1 MKHLL
6 LSFTILL
13 SLVVRSQ
20 DTASVQK
27 KIQITPMPI
36 LLFDPFTGFG
46 YGVLANFNYLLG
58 DAATTRY
65 SNSQFIAMNTTRG
78 QTAIQANHQI
88 FLHDEK
94 FLWQGKLQ
102 FLNWPE
108 YTYGLGARTPDT
120 EPTKELV
127 SYRAIEL
134 EERLMWRLGKSKNFI
149 GPQYRL
155 YSSWNL
161 ASNQPDSVSFFKQ
174 EAIGNQSYIASGIGL
189 HFVHDSRDN
198 VQNAY
203 TGKYLELAINPFVKV
218 LGSTQNW
225 TNLRVDARTY
235 TSSKGRHKQV
245 VATRFLGEQA
255 IGEVPYMLTPMPGR
269 YFATRGFVQ
278 GRYRGKTFLSA
289 EVEYRRNI
297 WKILGGVL
305 FANVHTV
312 SQPNGSIQYFNPAL
326 GGGLRVTMSEAQR
339 INFRLDYARGII
351 DNGGLY
357 FHVTEAF

>member
-1 MKHLL
+1 
-6 LSFTILL
+6 
-13 SLVVRSQ
+13 
-20 DTASVQK
+20 
-27 KIQITPMPI
+27 
-36 LLFDPFTGFG
+36 
-46 YGVLANFNYLLG
+46 
-58 DAATTRY
+58 
-65 SNSQFIAMNTTRG
+65 
-78 QTAIQANHQI
+78 
-88 FLHDEK
+88 
-94 FLWQGKLQ
+94 
-102 FLNWPE
+102 
-108 YTYGLGARTPDT
+108 
-120 EPTKELV
+120 LV

-235 TSSKGRHKQV
+235 TSFKGRHKQV
-245 VATRFLGEQA
+245 VATRFFGEQA

>member
-1 MKHLL
+1 MKQLL
-6 LSFTILL
+6 LIPALVCCLL
-13 SLVVRSQ
+13 SKAQ
-20 DTASVQK
+20 DTTTIQK
-27 KIQITPMPI
+27 KFQVTPMPI

-65 SNSQFIAMNTTRG
+65 SNSQFLALHTTRG
-78 QTAIQANHQI
+78 QTAVQVNHQI
-88 FLHDEK
+88 FLQDET

-102 FLNWPE
+102 FLDWPE
-108 YTYGLGARTPDT
+108 YTYALGARTANT
-120 EPTKELV
+120 EPVKELI

-134 EERLMWRLGKSKNFI
+134 EERIMWRIGKSKNFI

-155 YSSWNL
+155 FSCWNL
-161 ASNQPDSVSFFKQ
+161 SSNQADSVSFFKQ
-174 EAIGNQSYIASGIGL
+174 EAIGNQSFIASGIGL

-203 TGKYLELAINPFVKV
+203 SGKYLELAFNPYVKL

-225 TNLRVDARTY
+225 SNMRVDFRWYHSFKA
-235 TSSKGRHKQV
+235 KGQKV
-245 VATRFLGEQA
+245 IATRVLCEQA

-269 YFATRGFVQ
+269 YFATRGYVQ

-289 EVEYRRNI
+289 EAEYRRHI
-297 WKILGGVL
+297 WRSLGGVV
-305 FANVHTV
+305 FGNVNTV
-312 SQPNGSIQYFNPAL
+312 SEPNGNIQYLNPAA
-326 GGGLRVTMSEAQR
+326 GAGVRVSLSKAQR
-339 INFRLDYARGII
+339 INLRVDYAKGLN

-357 FHVTEAF
+357 FHITEAF